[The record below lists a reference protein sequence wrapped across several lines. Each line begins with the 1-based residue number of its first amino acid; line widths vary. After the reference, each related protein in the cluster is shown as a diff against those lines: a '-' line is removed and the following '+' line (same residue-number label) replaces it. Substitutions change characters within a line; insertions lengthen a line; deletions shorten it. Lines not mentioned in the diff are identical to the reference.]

1 MAYWRPRITKHAA
14 GRYLE
19 RVLGVLPPWP
29 DEPLELQLSAM
40 MGDMTMGELVEA
52 IWPST
57 VRLTVDPGCRF
68 VLRRDGFKYCVE
80 RGRLLTIL
88 PATDLLKGHRF
99 EHNQPERAR
108 ELI

>member
-1 MAYWRPRITKHAA
+1 MAFWRPFITKHAA

-19 RVLGVLPPWP
+19 RVLGVPLPWP
-29 DEPLELQLSAM
+29 DEPIEPQLRAM
-40 MGDMTMGELVEA
+40 MGAMTVDDLVEA
-52 IWPST
+52 IWPSS
-57 VRLTVDPGCRF
+57 VRLKSDPGCRF

-88 PATDLLKGHRF
+88 PATDMLKGHRF